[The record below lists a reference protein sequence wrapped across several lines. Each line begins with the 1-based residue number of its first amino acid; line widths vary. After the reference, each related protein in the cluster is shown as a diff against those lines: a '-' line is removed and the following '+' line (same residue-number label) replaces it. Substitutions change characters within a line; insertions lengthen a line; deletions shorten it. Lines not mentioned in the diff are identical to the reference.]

1 MEEDKPSREESVASR
16 VDWQSP
22 GFLTSELLIGL
33 TVAVSVLPQAIA
45 FSTTLAGL
53 PTYFGIYAAVWG
65 VLITALLNSSRVFL
79 GGPNSTLSAVIGVT
93 LLPLVPQFGAAYLNY
108 ALMLVLMAGLIQMI
122 FVLIK
127 PLARLFDLMSEA
139 VINGMICGIGLFLIM
154 KSITAFGGLP
164 INTQVEWPLMIAWQS
179 LIAVIEIGNLY
190 ALQIGI
196 LALVTMLGV
205 SLIRPLRNWAILLG
219 IVVGTAYSELMIS
232 RHGLETVL
240 VEQAADM
247 SLIGFVLPSVPAV
260 TRGAIADIISI
271 VPGALTI
278 ALLGLMQTVSALRRS
293 NQIAGQQVS
302 SSEAIAADSVGNIS
316 LAFLSSMPTC
326 ASFNRIWL
334 MHGLGA
340 RSRLV
345 AVSSA
350 VFLMLFV
357 LLFPDWIS
365 TIPIPAL
372 AAVIILVGA
381 RMINWNEVRQ
391 HFSNRYEAVIFCAAF
406 LAVPV
411 FGLFGAVVLGSFL
424 ALIHFNWKKLHPDI
438 VVEDG
443 VIKIKGSLY
452 YGSLPYVQRRVKDAV
467 DNQGGKLTLD
477 LRNASYDDAEAE
489 RWLRE
494 VQAKGASKVIG
505 STEQIGAFIPQSLN
519 EDRRKELL
527 DSARFFELKAGESS
541 ILLADSEND
550 CLRVISG
557 RVTVHGPSGEIF
569 SLEPSRDRGC
579 PCSFAKKGAS
589 LQIEANEDSLLC
601 QLNQDE
607 VDFLVGW
614 QELSRAFGRQDSELE
629 RRMEKIRASLIFR
642 QLPVEAIEEALKR
655 MKTEEVKSGQDV
667 VRQWEVGETF
677 YVIDEGTAEVWR
689 EEFHGDDPECVAVL
703 TAGDSFGEEALLTG
717 KERGATVRMT
727 SDGRLLVLAKSDFVR
742 LVSRPMIREEAPETA
757 KAMLTD
763 GYKLLDVRYEEEW
776 YESRIPNAILIPLPD
791 LRNQMDELSQSSRYL
806 VYCRSGKRS
815 AVAAFLMTQRGI
827 EAVSLKGGILEWPY
841 EKESSIPEKKQKTDE

>member
-1 MEEDKPSREESVASR
+1 
-16 VDWQSP
+16 
-22 GFLTSELLIGL
+22 
-33 TVAVSVLPQAIA
+33 
-45 FSTTLAGL
+45 
-53 PTYFGIYAAVWG
+53 
-65 VLITALLNSSRVFL
+65 
-79 GGPNSTLSAVIGVT
+79 
-93 LLPLVPQFGAAYLNY
+93 
-108 ALMLVLMAGLIQMI
+108 
-122 FVLIK
+122 
-127 PLARLFDLMSEA
+127 
-139 VINGMICGIGLFLIM
+139 
-154 KSITAFGGLP
+154 
-164 INTQVEWPLMIAWQS
+164 
-179 LIAVIEIGNLY
+179 
-190 ALQIGI
+190 
-196 LALVTMLGV
+196 
-205 SLIRPLRNWAILLG
+205 
-219 IVVGTAYSELMIS
+219 
-232 RHGLETVL
+232 
-240 VEQAADM
+240 
-247 SLIGFVLPSVPAV
+247 
-260 TRGAIADIISI
+260 
-271 VPGALTI
+271 
-278 ALLGLMQTVSALRRS
+278 
-293 NQIAGQQVS
+293 
-302 SSEAIAADSVGNIS
+302 
-316 LAFLSSMPTC
+316 
-326 ASFNRIWL
+326 
-334 MHGLGA
+334 
-340 RSRLV
+340 
-345 AVSSA
+345 
-350 VFLMLFV
+350 
-357 LLFPDWIS
+357 
-365 TIPIPAL
+365 
-372 AAVIILVGA
+372 
-381 RMINWNEVRQ
+381 
-391 HFSNRYEAVIFCAAF
+391 
-406 LAVPV
+406 
-411 FGLFGAVVLGSFL
+411 
-424 ALIHFNWKKLHPDI
+424 
-438 VVEDG
+438 VEDG

-742 LVSRPMIREEAPETA
+742 LVSRPMIREEAPEIA